1 MSQRT
6 EQVGSLLVHEI
17 SSIIARELEPP
28 RDCLITVMRA
38 EVTPDLKHAKIFVS
52 ILPDNRTG
60 TALEILKKNTGMVQK
75 LLNQRLQMKFSPRIS
90 WELDLTTRKYAAI
103 DEALAHEI
111 KKARDHENKQ

>member
-6 EQVGSLLVHEI
+6 EQVATLLQKEI
-17 SSIIARELEPP
+17 STIIARDIEPP

-52 ILPDNRTG
+52 ILPDSKTG
-60 TALEILKKNTGMVQK
+60 SAMKLLERKKGEVQHFLNQK
-75 LLNQRLQMKFSPRIS
+75 LTMKFSPRIH

-103 DEALAHEI
+103 DEALQ
-111 KKARDHENKQ
+111 K